1 MTGSIAIIG
10 SGPAGFYAAETLL
23 NSGEP
28 LRVDMYERLP
38 APFGLVRYGVAPDH
52 QKLKRV
58 TAVFETVAAHP
69 DFSFIGNV
77 TAGRDASFEEL
88 GAIYDAVILAT
99 GAISDRKLG
108 IPGEDLPGSASA
120 TEFVSWYNGHPEF
133 RDRSFDLSNPS
144 AVVIGNGNVALDVCR
159 ILAKTPEDLA
169 SSDICDHALNALTA
183 SRITDIVIAGRRGP
197 LQASFSIR
205 ELREFATIPGV
216 EAVFDP
222 ADIDAASASPGEL
235 DAASRMLTILKG
247 FAHPDAPRKAARRV
261 HFRFLLS
268 PSRIE
273 GDSRAESI
281 TFSRCKLEGEAF
293 ARRAV
298 ATNAETELPAGLVLR
313 SVGYRGTPLPGVP
326 FDDAKGVIPSRAG
339 RVIEHDGET
348 VSGLYTAGW
357 IRRGPSG
364 IIGTNRECAAETA
377 EAVLEDLR
385 GHRVAR
391 DPSLRSQLLS
401 RLQAGTVQTV
411 DLAGWHRIDQLE
423 KTAGAARGKPREK
436 ITSVSEMLAAAAAKA
451 PEPAMP

>member
-10 SGPAGFYAAETLL
+10 SGPAGFYAAEALL
-23 NSGEP
+23 NSGEA
-28 LRVDMYERLP
+28 LRVDIFERLP
-38 APFGLVRYGVAPDH
+38 VPFGLVRYGVAPDH

-77 TAGRDASFEEL
+77 TAGRDVSFEEL
-88 GAIYDAVILAT
+88 GAAYDAVILAT

-108 IPGEDLPGSASA
+108 IPGESLPGSHSA

-133 RDRSFDLSNPS
+133 RDHSFDLSHPC
-144 AVVIGNGNVALDVCR
+144 AAIIGNGNVALDVCR

-169 SSDICDHALNALTA
+169 SSDICDHALKVL
-183 SRITDIVIAGRRGP
+183 SDSCITDIVVAGRRGP

-205 ELREFATIPGV
+205 ELREFAAIPGV

-222 ADIDAASASPGEL
+222 AEIDEASASSEEM
-235 DAASRMLTILKG
+235 DAAARILTILKG
-247 FAHPDAPRKAARRV
+247 FSHPDEPRKAARRV

-273 GDSRAESI
+273 GEGRAERVVL
-281 TFSRCKLEGEAF
+281 SRCKLEGEAF

-298 ATNAETELPAGLVLR
+298 ATEAETELSAGLVLR

-326 FDDAKGVIPSRAG
+326 FDDAKGVIPSREG
-339 RVIEHDGET
+339 RVIDRDGET
-348 VSGLYTAGW
+348 VSGHYTAGW

-377 EAVLEDLR
+377 EAVLADLR
-385 GHRVAR
+385 ADRVAR
-391 DPSLRSQLLS
+391 DPSLRSRLLS
-401 RLQAGTVQTV
+401 RLQAGAAQTV
-411 DLAGWHRIDQLE
+411 NLAGWHRIDQME
-423 KTAGAARGKPREK
+423 QTAGAAQGKPREK
-436 ITSVSEMLAAAAAKA
+436 ITSVAEMLAAAAVNM
-451 PEPAMP
+451 PEPALP

>member
-10 SGPAGFYAAETLL
+10 SGPAGFYAAEALL

-38 APFGLVRYGVAPDH
+38 VPFGLVRYGVAPDH

-69 DFSFIGNV
+69 GFSFIGNV
-77 TAGRDASFEEL
+77 TAGRDVSFEEL
-88 GAIYDAVILAT
+88 GAAYDAVILAT

-108 IPGEDLPGSASA
+108 IPGEELPGSASA

-133 RDRSFDLSNPS
+133 RDRSFDFSHPC
-144 AVVIGNGNVALDVCR
+144 AVIIGNGNVALDVCR
-159 ILAKTPEDLA
+159 ILAKTTEDLA
-169 SSDICDHALNALTA
+169 ASDICDHALKALTV
-183 SRITDIVIAGRRGP
+183 SRITDIVVAGRRGP

-205 ELREFATIPGV
+205 ELREFAAIPGV

-222 ADIDAASASPGEL
+222 AEIDEASASPDEL

-261 HFRFLLS
+261 QFRFLLS

-273 GDSRAESI
+273 GDGQAESI

-293 ARRAV
+293 DRRAV
-298 ATNAETELPAGLVLR
+298 AAEAETSLAAGLVLR

-326 FDDAKGVIPSRAG
+326 FDDVKGVVPSRGG
-339 RVIEHDGET
+339 RVIQNGGAP
-348 VSGLYTAGW
+348 VSGFYTAGW

-377 EAVLEDLR
+377 EAVLEDWR
-385 GHRVAR
+385 ADRVAR
-391 DPSLRSQLLS
+391 DPSLRFQLLS
-401 RLQAGTVQTV
+401 RLQTGAEQIV
-411 DLAGWHRIDQLE
+411 DLEGWHRIDQME
-423 KTAGAARGKPREK
+423 KTDGAARGKPREK
-436 ITSVSEMLAAAAAKA
+436 ITFVSEMLAAAAVKA